1 MFKFIKRTF
10 VSTMMIFNNISG
22 VNSLESVSISNQE
35 GKVRPKLL
43 MLIVMSLYFILSVLK
58 QVSVL
63 VVVTI

>member
-1 MFKFIKRTF
+1 
-10 VSTMMIFNNISG
+10 MMIFNNVSG

-35 GKVRPKLL
+35 GKVRPKLF